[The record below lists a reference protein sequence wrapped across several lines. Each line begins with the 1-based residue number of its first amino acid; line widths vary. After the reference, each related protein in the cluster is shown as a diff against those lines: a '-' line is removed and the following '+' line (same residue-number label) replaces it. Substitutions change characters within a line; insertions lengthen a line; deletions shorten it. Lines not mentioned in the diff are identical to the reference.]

1 MSRHRILDSP
11 KAIARLDPHGMGKV
25 LSDFPSQCR
34 EARRLAPAPALAQV
48 KIQQVV
54 VSGMGGSAA
63 GGDLLAAISRDRLPV
78 PVLVC
83 REYTLP
89 AFVGPG
95 SLVVS
100 VSYSG
105 TTEETLS
112 SFQHALGRSAVVAA
126 VTAGGTLGEL
136 ARARGLPLVTLPA
149 GLMPRAALGYLFF
162 PLLAITDSVG
172 LSPASTAE
180 RDEAVEL
187 LTQMAGDLGPEQST
201 GGNEAKDLA
210 IELSRG
216 RIPVV
221 YGGELTAAAAYRWN
235 SELEENAKLPALHG
249 VLPEMDHNEIVGWG
263 AEEARKLHVIF
274 LRDREERPAMARR
287 FTTTRR
293 LIRPSAGG
301 VADVWSRGEGRLG
314 RLLSLIYLGDWVSYY
329 LALLR
334 GVDPWPVPVID
345 RLKRRLARSAP
356 TS

>member
-11 KAIARLDPHGMGKV
+11 KAISRLDSHGMRKA
-25 LSDFPSQCR
+25 LSEFPSQCR
-34 EARRLAPAPALAQV
+34 DARRLASVPVLSPA

-63 GGDLLAAISRDRLPV
+63 GGDLLAAISRDRLPL

-112 SFQHALGRSAVVAA
+112 SFQHALGLGAVVAA

-136 ARARGLPLVTLPA
+136 ARARGLPLVTLPV
-149 GLMPRAALGYLFF
+149 GFMPRSALGYLFF
-162 PLLAITDSVG
+162 PLLSIMDSVG
-172 LSPASTAE
+172 LSPASMAE
-180 RDEAVEL
+180 RDEAIEL
-187 LTQMAGDLGPEQST
+187 LARMADQLGPERQT
-201 GGNEAKDLA
+201 GDNAAKELA
-210 IELSRG
+210 LALSRG

-221 YGGELTAAAAYRWN
+221 YGGELTATAAYRWN
-235 SELEENAKLPALHG
+235 SALEENAKLPALHG
-249 VLPEMDHNEIVGWG
+249 ALPEMDHNEIVGWG
-263 AEEARKLHVIF
+263 AGEARRLHAIF

-287 FTTTRR
+287 FTETKK
-293 LIRPSAGG
+293 LIGSSAGG
-301 VADVWSRGEGRLG
+301 VVDVWSRGEGRLG

-334 GVDPWPVPVID
+334 GVDPWPVPVIG
-345 RLKRRLARSAP
+345 RLKRQLAKGAA

>member
-1 MSRHRILDSP
+1 M
-11 KAIARLDPHGMGKV
+11 
-25 LSDFPSQCR
+25 
-34 EARRLAPAPALAQV
+34 APAPALSPA

-112 SFQHALGRSAVVAA
+112 AFQHALSRRAVVLA
-126 VTAGGTLGEL
+126 VTAGGTLGEQ
-136 ARARGLPLVTLPA
+136 ARDRGLPLVTLPA

-162 PLLAITDSVG
+162 PLLNIMDSVG
-172 LSPASTAE
+172 LSPASMTE
-180 RDEAVEL
+180 RDEAIEL
-187 LTQMAGDLGPEQST
+187 LAQMADNLGPERAT
-201 GGNEAKDLA
+201 GDNAAKELA
-210 IELSRG
+210 LALSRG

-221 YGGELTAAAAYRWN
+221 YGGELTATAAYRWN

-249 VLPEMDHNEIVGWG
+249 ALPEMDHNEIVGWG
-263 AEEARKLHVIF
+263 GGEARRLHAIF

-287 FTTTRR
+287 FTATKK
-293 LIRPSAGG
+293 LIGSSAGG

-329 LALLR
+329 LAIRR
-334 GVDPWPVPVID
+334 GVDPWAVTA
-345 RLKRRLARSAP
+345 LEGFKRSMARPERVAAPSA
-356 TS
+356 